1 MEQINSVSLSEWK
14 WHWRRMGCGWRGC
27 DSELHKYCQC
37 HIEYGRKFDDSHK
50 VYWSSGYITLTK
62 NRKINSGT
70 YPFEHSDFSL
80 SFICLWMLVDFFSLF
95 RFTSKLVYTSC
106 YLICVVYHS
115 VQYLFVPF
123 AYVCNGSHSYTG
135 GSLRFVNTIVVF
147 LFCMALIQLDSKT
160 SHLILVDQFRFHIF
174 TFANQN
180 QTKTQK
186 ILQWPTTKF
195 L

>member
-1 MEQINSVSLSEWK
+1 
-14 WHWRRMGCGWRGC
+14 MGCGLRGC

-62 NRKINSGT
+62 NRKINSGI

-80 SFICLWMLVDFFSLF
+80 SFICLWMLVDFFFSLSF
-95 RFTSKLVYTSC
+95 HFETGLHKLLFDLCRLPFCPISLRFVRIRMHWFTFLY
-106 YLICVVYHS
+106 
-115 VQYLFVPF
+115 
-123 AYVCNGSHSYTG
+123 G

-147 LFCMALIQLDSKT
+147 LFCMALVQLDSKT

-174 TFANQN
+174 TSANQN